1 MHDTISNATVKS
13 KIAVKTESDHTLFR
27 NCCNQPV
34 RTNLLVSKFHFI
46 ASLFKA
52 KHPNFQNIL
61 MYLHRWWVY
70 IQQWSVKTPALFC
83 FVLLKNDSMV
93 WGERERK
100 GAEEEEWCRNRKKT
114 SCPES
119 PPPFYTPEPQKHIK
133 TPLVFCGR
141 NDELKARNMFRQL

>member
-1 MHDTISNATVKS
+1 MHDTISNATVKN
-13 KIAVKTESDHTLFR
+13 KIAVKTESDHTLFS

-34 RTNLLVSKFHFI
+34 RTNLPVSKFHFI

-83 FVLLKNDSMV
+83 WKMTA
-93 WGERERK
+93 WYEEREREGEK
-100 GAEEEEWCRNRKKT
+100 RRRSDAGTERRPAVH
-114 SCPES
+114 SHPHPS
-119 PPPFYTPEPQKHIK
+119 TPQASETHKN
-133 TPLVFCGR
+133 PLVFCGR

>member
-1 MHDTISNATVKS
+1 MHDTISNATVKN
-13 KIAVKTESDHTLFR
+13 KIAVKTESDHTLFS

-34 RTNLLVSKFHFI
+34 RTNLPVPKFHFI

-52 KHPNFQNIL
+52 KHPNFQNVL

-83 FVLLKNDSMV
+83 WKMTA
-93 WGERERK
+93 WYEERERE
-100 GAEEEEWCRNRKKT
+100 GEEEEEWCRNRKKT

-119 PPPFYTPEPQKHIK
+119 PPPFYPPKPQKHIK
-133 TPLVFCGR
+133 THLSSVVG
-141 NDELKARNMFRQL
+141 MMS